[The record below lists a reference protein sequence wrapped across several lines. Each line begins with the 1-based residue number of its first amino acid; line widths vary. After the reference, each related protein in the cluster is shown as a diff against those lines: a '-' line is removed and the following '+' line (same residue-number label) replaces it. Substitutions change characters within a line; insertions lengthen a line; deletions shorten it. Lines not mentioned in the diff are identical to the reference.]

1 MLDIHELRVLGSL
14 IDTSF
19 GKSAIREAGHAIAYK
34 LINHCDDG
42 HTLEIRYE
50 TIVNVNP
57 REGVQTEQQK
67 HDKISITAINEAVK
81 ELKADFKE
89 VAGRALKIKEFKSE
103 RQGQQANHGL
113 FDSNLEIFSFNPSLL
128 RGKYYRTIQY
138 HVE

>member
-14 IDTSF
+14 TDTTF
-19 GKSAIREAGHAIAYK
+19 GKTSIREAGHAIAYK
-34 LINHCDDG
+34 LVNHCDEG

-57 REGVQTEQQK
+57 REGVQTAQK
-67 HDKISITAINEAVK
+67 EYDDISVKAINEAVSQ
-81 ELKADFKE
+81 LKSDFRE
-89 VAGRALKIKEFKSE
+89 VAGRALKIKEFKSD
-103 RQGQQANHGL
+103 RAGQQSL
-113 FDSNLEIFSFNPSLL
+113 FESNLEIFSFNPSLL

>member
-1 MLDIHELRVLGSL
+1 MLDIHELRVLGGL

-19 GKSAIREAGHAIAYK
+19 GRSSIREAGHAIAYK
-34 LINHCDDG
+34 LINHCDEG
-42 HTLEIRYE
+42 HTLEIRFE
-50 TIVNVNP
+50 TIVNVVP
-57 REGVQTEQQK
+57 GEGIQTKQK
-67 HDKISITAINEAVK
+67 ELDDASIKMINEAVK

-103 RQGQQANHGL
+103 RKGQQPL
-113 FDSNLEIFSFNPSLL
+113 FDSHLEIFSFNPSLL

>member
-19 GKSAIREAGHAIAYK
+19 GKSAVREAGHAIAYK

-57 REGVQTEQQK
+57 REGVQTEQQR
-67 HDKISITAINEAVK
+67 HDEISITAINEAVK
-81 ELKADFKE
+81 ELKADFKD
-89 VAGRALKIKEFKSE
+89 VSGRALKIKEFKSD
-103 RQGQQANHGL
+103 RKGQQPL
-113 FDSNLEIFSFNPSLL
+113 FESHLEIFSFNPSLL

>member
-14 IDTSF
+14 IDTTF
-19 GKSAIREAGHAIAYK
+19 GKTAIREAGHAIAYK
-34 LINHCDDG
+34 LINHCDIG

-57 REGVQTEQQK
+57 REGVQTEQQR
-67 HDKISITAINEAVK
+67 HDDISIKAINEAVSQ
-81 ELKADFKE
+81 LKKDFRE
-89 VAGRALKIKEFKSE
+89 VSGRALKIKEFKSD
-103 RQGQQANHGL
+103 RAGQQPL
-113 FDSNLEIFSFNPSLL
+113 FESNLEIFSFNPSLL

>member
-1 MLDIHELRVLGSL
+1 MLDIHELRALSGL
-14 IDTSF
+14 INTTF
-19 GKSAIREAGHAIAYK
+19 GKSSIRDAGHAVAYK

-42 HTLEIRYE
+42 HTLEIRFE
-50 TIVNVNP
+50 TIVNVDP
-57 REGVQTEQQK
+57 MEGIQTKQK
-67 HDKISITAINEAVK
+67 EYDDVSIKMINEAVK

-103 RQGQQANHGL
+103 RKGQQPL
-113 FDSNLEIFSFNPSLL
+113 FESRLEIFSFNPSLL

>member
-1 MLDIHELRVLGSL
+1 MLDIHELRALGGL
-14 IDTSF
+14 IDTTF
-19 GKSAIREAGHAIAYK
+19 GRTSIREAGHAIAYK
-34 LINHCDDG
+34 LINHCDEG
-42 HTLEIRYE
+42 HTLEIRFE
-50 TIVNVNP
+50 TIVNVIP
-57 REGVQTEQQK
+57 GEGIQTKQK
-67 HDKISITAINEAVK
+67 EFDDMSIKMINEAVK

-103 RQGQQANHGL
+103 RKGQQPL

>member
-1 MLDIHELRVLGSL
+1 MLDIHELRVLGGL
-14 IDTSF
+14 IDTTF
-19 GKSAIREAGHAIAYK
+19 GRTSIREAGNAIAYK
-34 LINHCDDG
+34 LINHCDEG

-57 REGVQTEQQK
+57 REGIQTAQK
-67 HDKISITAINEAVK
+67 EYDDISIKAINEAVK

-89 VAGRALKIKEFKSE
+89 VSGRALKIKEFKSD
-103 RQGQQANHGL
+103 RSGQRPL
-113 FDSNLEIFSFNPSLL
+113 FESNLEIFSFNPSLL

>member
-34 LINHCDDG
+34 LINHCDEG

-67 HDKISITAINEAVK
+67 HDDISIKAINEAVK

-89 VAGRALKIKEFKSE
+89 VSGRALKIKEFKSD
-103 RQGQQANHGL
+103 RSGQQPL
-113 FDSNLEIFSFNPSLL
+113 FESHLEIFSFNPSLL